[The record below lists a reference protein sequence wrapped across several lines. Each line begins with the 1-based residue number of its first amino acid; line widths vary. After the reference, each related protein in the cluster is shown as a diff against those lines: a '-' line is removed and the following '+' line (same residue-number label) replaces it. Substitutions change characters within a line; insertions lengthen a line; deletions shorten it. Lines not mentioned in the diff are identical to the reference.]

1 MLLKTPQ
8 EMALETA
15 HRFRLLRVSKK
26 ITIRSLSD
34 DSGVPYS
41 TIRRFE
47 SKGEIS
53 FVALVKLASVLGED
67 EQIDSLFSRTT
78 PNSIEEVIR
87 ENRRKA

>member
-15 HRFRLLRVSKK
+15 HRFRLLRMSKK
-26 ITIRSLSD
+26 ITIHSLSD

>member
-15 HRFRLLRVSKK
+15 HRFRLLRMSKK

-53 FVALVKLASVLGED
+53 FVTLVKLASVLGED

-87 ENRRKA
+87 ENRRKD

>member
-1 MLLKTPQ
+1 MFLKTPQ
-8 EMALETA
+8 EMALEA
-15 HRFRLLRVSKK
+15 ASRFRELRISKK
-26 ITIRSLSD
+26 ITLRNLSE

-67 EQIDSLFSRTT
+67 EQIDTLFSRKT
-78 PNSIEEVIR
+78 PNSIEEVLR